1 MSPDFCATIYT
12 HIVNFDTPITIFFS
26 LELDIKNWSSQNL
39 NRFEW
44 NQTRVKKS
52 ETIWA
57 QQLEASVTLAVDRF
71 SVNSI
76 LSSNIYNKAL

>member
-39 NRFEW
+39 NRFE
-44 NQTRVKKS
+44 
-52 ETIWA
+52 
-57 QQLEASVTLAVDRF
+57 
-71 SVNSI
+71 
-76 LSSNIYNKAL
+76 